1 MDEVRFFG
9 LDIVSRIVETNKYD
23 MKKILL
29 SLGAAFLLA
38 AGAQAQTSWG
48 LKAGVNLG
56 KYSNFGDDQKNN
68 TSFHVTGFAD
78 LPVASNFSIQPGVS
92 LQGKGTRFYEDYE
105 GVAQAEFSR
114 NVMSIE
120 VPVNAVYWIPAGTG
134 SVFLGAGPYIG
145 FNVSGK
151 EKLKGNLGD
160 YNGATEWDLNFSGD
174 NKDMNVI
181 DAGANFMAGYR
192 LYNGL
197 LINAGY
203 NLGLTQLVPN
213 ADNNVSNRVWSFG
226 VGFQF

>member
-1 MDEVRFFG
+1 
-9 LDIVSRIVETNKYD
+9 

-29 SLGAAFLLA
+29 SLGAALLLA

-78 LPVASNFSIQPGVS
+78 VPVAANFSIQPGVS
-92 LQGKGTRFYEDYE
+92 LQGKGTRFFEDYE
-105 GVAQAEFSR
+105 GFGYGEFSR
-114 NVMSIE
+114 NVMSVEI
-120 VPVNAVYWIPAGTG
+120 PVNAVYWIPAGSG

-151 EKLKGNLGD
+151 ERLRGDIGNFSGQ
-160 YNGATEWDLNFSGD
+160 TEWDLDFSGD
-174 NKDMNVI
+174 DRDMNVI
-181 DAGANFMAGYR
+181 DAGANFMAGYK
-192 LYNGL
+192 LANGFL
-197 LINAGY
+197 LNAGY
-203 NLGLTQLVPN
+203 NLGLTQLVPGF
-213 ADNNVSNRVWSFG
+213 DNKVSNRVWSFG

>member
-1 MDEVRFFG
+1 
-9 LDIVSRIVETNKYD
+9 

-29 SLGAAFLLA
+29 SLGAALLLA

-56 KYSNFGDDQKNN
+56 KYSNYGDDQKNN

-92 LQGKGTRFYEDYE
+92 LQGKGTRFFEDYE
-105 GVAQAEFSR
+105 GIGNAEFSR

-151 EKLKGNLGD
+151 EKLKGDLG
-160 YNGATEWDLNFSGD
+160 GFAGETEWDLDFSGD
-174 NKDMNVI
+174 DRDMNVI
-181 DAGANFMAGYR
+181 DAGANFMAGYK
-192 LYNGL
+192 LANGF

-203 NLGLTQLVPN
+203 NLGLTQLVPGF
-213 ADNNVSNRVWSFG
+213 DERVSNRVWSFG

>member
-1 MDEVRFFG
+1 
-9 LDIVSRIVETNKYD
+9 